1 MGTRDEASTRE
12 ERLAARLR
20 ENLHRRKQ
28 QARARS
34 ATGPDDGG
42 AHEGVGAA
50 GGLPKREDGR

>member
-34 ATGPDDGG
+34 ATEPADGD
-42 AHEGVGAA
+42 EAA